1 MLKVCK
7 KCGAENPEAAMYCE
21 NCGNKLEPSVDMS
34 AVKDTV
40 TDAAGKAFS
49 GAKDLADQINK
60 KVNSTL
66 EDQKKKAKEAAQK
79 EIEEAQENSAEK
91 KNAGDF
97 FSGYREEYMSS
108 TELWSWLQKD
118 SKRQHFYTEEEN
130 TLTQEDYMNRLAE
143 KLAANNVPAAVVSK
157 NIQWDRSSVEQRSC
171 FVYPQSS
178 AVNPLSCLI
187 QFNHVGKFTFVEEK
201 TFITPPDLPKVPE
214 KPVKLDADLL
224 KKASWMIWGIVI
236 AVIGVLWMMMS
247 MSNYDSP
254 IPALVL
260 TAVGGA
266 LLWYGYSAKQQ
277 IAALREHNKKC
288 KQQEK
293 AWATAWDNW
302 EDSIFLHSFQENIN
316 GQISRIYDAVFEC
329 IKQLNEEMFAQ
340 KAPAEQ
346 QESRSMNE
354 MEQQIAR
361 RKDDYR

>member
-1 MLKVCK
+1 MITCK
-7 KCGAENPEAAMYCE
+7 KCGAENPDEFLYCQQ
-21 NCGNKLEPSVDMS
+21 CGNKLEPSVDMS
-34 AVKDTV
+34 SVKDTV
-40 TDAAGKAFS
+40 TDVAGKAFS

-60 KVNSTL
+60 KVNTTL

-79 EIEEAQENSAEK
+79 EIKEAQENSDMK
-91 KNAGDF
+91 KNAGGF

-130 TLTQEDYMNRLAE
+130 TITQEDYMNRLAE

-224 KKASWMIWGIVI
+224 KRASWMIWGIVI
-236 AVIGVLWMMMS
+236 AVIGVLWMKIS
-247 MSNYDSP
+247 ADNYDSP
-254 IPALVL
+254 APALIL
-260 TAVGGA
+260 ILVGGA
-266 LLWYGYSAKQQ
+266 LTWYGYSAKQQ
-277 IAALREHNKKC
+277 VNALREHNKKC

-293 AWATAWDNW
+293 AWTAAWDNW

-340 KAPAEQ
+340 KASAEQ
-346 QESRSMNE
+346 QETRSMNE

>member
-7 KCGAENPEAAMYCE
+7 KCGTENPETAMYCE
-21 NCGNKLEPSVDMS
+21 NCGNKLEPTVDMS

-40 TDAAGKAFS
+40 TDVAGKAFS

-60 KVNSTL
+60 KVNTTL
-66 EDQKKKAKEAAQK
+66 EDQKKKANDAAKKQ
-79 EIEEAQENSAEK
+79 IEDAQRPAATTK
-91 KNAGDF
+91 
-97 FSGYREEYMSS
+97 YRSDVSETDYMSS

-118 SKRQHFYTEEEN
+118 SKRQHFYTEELN
-130 TLTQEDYMNRLAE
+130 TVTQAEYMQKLEE
-143 KLAANNVPAAVVSK
+143 KLQANCVPATVAVRD
-157 NIQWDRSSVEQRSC
+157 IQWDRSDVRQRVC
-171 FVYPQSS
+171 CVQPRSS
-178 AVNPLSCLI
+178 AVNPLSCLV

-201 TFITPPDLPKVPE
+201 TFITPPDLPEVPE

-224 KKASWMIWGIVI
+224 KRASWTVWGMVI
-236 AVIGVLWMMMS
+236 AVIGVLWLMMS
-247 MSNYDSP
+247 MSNRDSTL
-254 IPALVL
+254 PALVL
-260 TAVGGA
+260 TVVGGA

>member
-7 KCGAENPEAAMYCE
+7 KCGKEYPEALVFCE
-21 NCGNKLEPSVDMS
+21 ECGGKLEPAVDMS

-40 TDAAGKAFS
+40 TDVAGKAFS

-60 KVNSTL
+60 KVNTTL

-201 TFITPPDLPKVPE
+201 TFITPPDLPEVPMKKV
-214 KPVKLDADLL
+214 KIDSDLN
-224 KKASWMIWGIVI
+224 KRTSWLIWGAVV
-236 AVIGVLWMMMS
+236 AVIGLLWLL
-247 MSNYDSP
+247 NTGHYDSKLP
-254 IPALVL
+254 PLILLV
-260 TAVGGA
+260 VGGA
-266 LLWYGYSAKQQ
+266 LAWFGLIAQQ
-277 IAALREHNKKC
+277 KLEELKRHNSKC
-288 KQQEK
+288 AQQEK
-293 AWATAWDNW
+293 AWTAAWDNW

>member
-1 MLKVCK
+1 MFKVCK
-7 KCGAENPEAAMYCE
+7 KCGTENPESAVYCE

-40 TDAAGKAFS
+40 TDAAGKAFN
-49 GAKDLADQINK
+49 GAKNLADQINK
-60 KVNSTL
+60 KVNTTL
-66 EDQKKKAKEAAQK
+66 EDQKKKANDA
-79 EIEEAQENSAEK
+79 AEK
-91 KNAGDF
+91 QIRDAQG
-97 FSGYREEYMSS
+97 SGSSTKYRSDISEKDYMSS

-118 SKRQHFYTEEEN
+118 SKRQHFYTEELN
-130 TLTQEDYMNRLAE
+130 TVTQAEYMQKLEE
-143 KLAANNVPAAVVSK
+143 KLQANIVPATVAVRD
-157 NIQWDRSSVEQRSC
+157 IQWDRSNVRQRVC
-171 FVYPQSS
+171 CVQPKSS
-178 AVNPLSCLI
+178 AVNPLSCLV

-224 KKASWMIWGIVI
+224 KRASWMIWGILI
-236 AVIGVLWMMMS
+236 AVIGVLWMMAS
-247 MSNYDSP
+247 MENYDSP
-254 IPALVL
+254 VPALIVTL
-260 TAVGGA
+260 VGGA
-266 LLWYGYSAKQQ
+266 LIWYGYSAKQQ
-277 IAALREHNKKC
+277 VNALREHNKKC

-293 AWATAWDNW
+293 AWTAAWDNW

-340 KAPAEQ
+340 KASAEQ
-346 QESRSMNE
+346 QETRSMNE

>member
-7 KCGAENPEAAMYCE
+7 KCGAENPETAVFCE
-21 NCGNKLEPSVDMS
+21 ECGNKLDPAVDMS
-34 AVKDTV
+34 AMKDTV
-40 TDAAGKAFS
+40 SDAAGKALN
-49 GAKDLADQINK
+49 GAKDLVGQFNHA
-60 KVNSTL
+60 VNTTL
-66 EDQKKKAKEAAQK
+66 ENQKEKSKEAAQK
-79 EIEEAQENSAEK
+79 EIEKAQGANVNAK
-91 KNAGDF
+91 KDNTF
-97 FSGYREEYMSS
+97 FSGYREDYMSS

-143 KLAANNVPAAVVSK
+143 KLAENKVPAAVVSK

-201 TFITPPDLPKVPE
+201 TYITPPNLPEVPMKKVKIDSDLSKRT
-214 KPVKLDADLL
+214 
-224 KKASWMIWGIVI
+224 SWLIWGAVV
-236 AVIGVLWMMMS
+236 AVIGLLWLL
-247 MSNYDSP
+247 NTGRYDSKLP
-254 IPALVL
+254 PLILLV
-260 TAVGGA
+260 VGGA
-266 LLWYGYSAKQQ
+266 LAWFGFMAQQ
-277 IAALREHNKKC
+277 KLEELKRHNSKC
-288 KQQEK
+288 AQQEK
-293 AWATAWDNW
+293 AWAAAWDNW

-340 KAPAEQ
+340 QAPAEQ
-346 QESRSMNE
+346 QESQSMNE
-354 MEQQIAR
+354 LEQLIAR